1 MNLLIATNRF
11 FFGMGVMVVKLY
23 FCGTKFIYI
32 SMDKNNL
39 HVKTYIIF

>member
-11 FFGMGVMVVKLY
+11 FFGMGVMVKLY